1 MADPEESGV
10 IKSGGIIDGVAG
22 DGGGAVIR
30 GQTGGALAA
39 LDALEAGGSGLE
51 SEDES
56 EDEGASDEQP
66 EQQSDDEQVGSGD
79 GGSHDG
85 SDDGGSNDH
94 GRPNDDGESNDD
106 QRSNEARRDKSAS
119 ELSSR
124 SVEKPSRSSPAARY
138 VPPGAR
144 TAADG
149 DAAAIRRLRGLLN
162 RLSEQVL

>member
-56 EDEGASDEQP
+56 EDEGGSDQQP
-66 EQQSDDEQVGSGD
+66 EQQSDDE
-79 GGSHDG
+79 
-85 SDDGGSNDH
+85 
-94 GRPNDDGESNDD
+94 
-106 QRSNEARRDKSAS
+106 KSA
-119 ELSSR
+119 LMMG
-124 SVEKPSRSSPAARY
+124 V
-138 VPPGAR
+138 
-144 TAADG
+144 
-149 DAAAIRRLRGLLN
+149 
-162 RLSEQVL
+162 